1 MPDLEGALPLI
12 LLMIFLWVRSIG
24 AAMKRNRQRQEEA
37 LAQAQGGEAVSAE
50 GPPDAEAAGRED
62 RPLELPGMPNLPP
75 DAGVAT
81 TAPAKRPS
89 LREQL
94 RDMGRQL
101 EQQMQQA
108 AEEGRPGSLVGHVE
122 PGEEPETPGML
133 RPQRPTP
140 ASLRRPAPA
149 PASLEAPETRN
160 PSRRASPSRGAQ
172 PARPPVPT
180 VGGGLSTREGPQP
193 LERLDRYDP
202 LSRAVILSEI
212 LRPPPG
218 LSGDRE
224 S

>member
-12 LLMIFLWVRSIG
+12 LLLIFLWVRSLG

-37 LAQAQGGEAVSAE
+37 LAQAQGGEAVPAE
-50 GPPDAEAAGRED
+50 GRPDAEAGREGG
-62 RPLELPGMPNLPP
+62 PLELPGMPNLPP

-122 PGEEPETPGML
+122 PGEEPEMPGML

-140 ASLRRPAPA
+140 ASARRPAPA
-149 PASLEAPETRN
+149 PSSLEAPETRT
-160 PSRRASPSRGAQ
+160 PSRRASPSRGPQ
-172 PARPPVPT
+172 PALPPAPT

-218 LSGDRE
+218 LSRE
-224 S
+224 PEA